1 MENEKS
7 SAIRLKYVFKRCY
20 ICHRPLAEKETGDPM
35 CPDCRKLNTEKRDV
49 FLNKNKTLEGVIA
62 LVTGGRIKIGYETG
76 LSLLR
81 KGATVLITTRFPVDA
96 IMRYSKERDY
106 TEWSDRLMVYGIDF
120 RDIREVEKMITWI
133 NGALPHLDILINN
146 AAQTIARPEEYY
158 RHLRKLENREEH
170 CLPEP
175 ERKALYNIMHSRTI
189 HNNKGIMKM
198 VFSPAGVDENGFQA
212 DFRHKNSWISKADE
226 ISTKEFLEVQLIN
239 VTVPFLLCSRLTG
252 LMRKS
257 PLKKRF
263 IVNVSAMEGRFSK
276 RNKNAF
282 HPHTNM
288 AKASLNMLTR
298 TIAESYKRMGIYV
311 NSVDTGWIT
320 DENPYPIALRN
331 KKSGFIPPLDAID
344 GAVRVCEPFLGYY
357 EDKESRK
364 KEPEYGKFLKD
375 FHPIAW

>member
-1 MENEKS
+1 M
-7 SAIRLKYVFKRCY
+7 
-20 ICHRPLAEKETGDPM
+20 M
-35 CPDCRKLNTEKRDV
+35 
-49 FLNKNKTLEGVIA
+49 
-62 LVTGGRIKIGYETG
+62 
-76 LSLLR
+76 
-81 KGATVLITTRFPVDA
+81 
-96 IMRYSKERDY
+96 
-106 TEWSDRLMVYGIDF
+106 
-120 RDIREVEKMITWI
+120 
-133 NGALPHLDILINN
+133 
-146 AAQTIARPEEYY
+146 
-158 RHLRKLENREEH
+158 
-170 CLPEP
+170 
-175 ERKALYNIMHSRTI
+175 
-189 HNNKGIMKM
+189 
-198 VFSPAGVDENGFQA
+198 FSPAGVDENGFQA

-252 LMRKS
+252 LMKKS